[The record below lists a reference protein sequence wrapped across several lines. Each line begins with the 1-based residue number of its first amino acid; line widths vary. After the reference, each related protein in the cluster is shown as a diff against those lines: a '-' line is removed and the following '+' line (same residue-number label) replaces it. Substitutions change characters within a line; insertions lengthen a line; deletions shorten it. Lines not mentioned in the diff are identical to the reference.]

1 MLNKPLTDVLVQGF
15 YMSGDRNTIAT
26 ALQVAPKL
34 GVLILSSEGG
44 ETRAAEL
51 KALYT
56 KVAGA
61 KRVELCDVPKGTHA
75 SGLDAAKAAY
85 DDVDK
90 HCRDRK
96 KNPRPTWINT
106 YVNPAVLIQPAT
118 YGTKEIASNFN
129 QGRGPKTQAKIRE
142 LWRLPAGGSDDI
154 LGKVAQWLAN
164 KGFQTNRAY
173 VFLFVKQ
180 GERKKHPKKTDLL
193 GAPDRTAEKAHHFTS
208 ILTWRLLVD
217 RISTETSVIPVA
229 MGEPVGL
236 RTTPTLVEFWED
248 EAWKA
253 IFKDVQGLD
262 KRSAQLGMWCYL
274 AETFPGLSIIGMR
287 SGMLEV
293 PALLGIR
300 TMYLEEKHNDQANRM
315 AAWLEREGKKDN
327 EKDGV
332 PGFTR
337 LEVNRPPGIAQQ
349 IYWKAQSMGGKETSA
364 PYKHAVEQGSH
375 LDNVKYGQPVPKQT
389 VVSAVFDNKKLAGV
403 LVPAE
408 KFQLETSEFDAI
420 INWVKQT
427 PKPNAATE
435 NIHGVVPGH
444 LEKRDSAI
452 QDRVA
457 KKQEQSWSQF
467 FASKEYLD
475 SLPQIKL
482 DG

>member
-1 MLNKPLTDVLVQGF
+1 MLGKPLTDVLVQGF

-26 ALQVAPKL
+26 ALQIAPKL
-34 GVLILSSEGG
+34 GVLILSSPGG

-51 KALYT
+51 KDLYT

-61 KRVELCDVPKGTHA
+61 RRVEVCTVPQGNHPT
-75 SGLDAAKAAY
+75 GLDAAKAAY
-85 DDVDK
+85 DDVSQ

-96 KNPRPTWINT
+96 KNARPTWINT
-106 YVNPAVLIQPAT
+106 YVHPDVLIQPAT
-118 YGTKEIASNFN
+118 HGTKEIAANFQ
-129 QGRGPKTQAKIRE
+129 QGRTANTQRKIRE
-142 LWRLPAGGSDDI
+142 LWRLPSGGSDDI
-154 LGKVAQWLAN
+154 LGKVAQWLAK
-164 KGFQTNRAY
+164 KGFQKNRAY

-180 GERKKHPKKTDLL
+180 GERQKNLRNPKLL

-208 ILTWRLLVD
+208 ILTWRILVD
-217 RISTETSVIPVA
+217 RISAETNVIPVA

-248 EAWKA
+248 EEWKA
-253 IFKDVQGLD
+253 IFQNVQGID

-315 AAWLEREGKKDN
+315 ANWLERDGSKG
-327 EKDGV
+327 KDGV

-349 IYWKAQSMGGKETSA
+349 IYWNSQALNGKDTSK
-364 PYKHAVEQGSH
+364 PYQHAKEQGAHLENLNSSH
-375 LDNVKYGQPVPKQT
+375 SLRQQDVVK
-389 VVSAVFDNKKLAGV
+389 AVFNRSMLARV

-408 KFQLETSEFDAI
+408 KFQLETSEFEAI
-420 INWVKQT
+420 LKWVKQT
-427 PKPNAATE
+427 PQPNGATT
-435 NIHGVVPGH
+435 NIHGAVPGH
-444 LEKRDSAI
+444 LAKRDDALQS
-452 QDRVA
+452 VFA
-457 KKQEQSWSQF
+457 KKQEQKWTEY
-467 FASKEYLD
+467 FASKEYLAT
-475 SLPQIKL
+475 LPQLKL
-482 DG
+482 K